1 MDKRFTQAQ
10 VDLALR
16 KEQMI
21 QRVEQGESLKVV
33 SQDLGLTYHPK
44 HVSRLRRRYIEGGRH
59 WVALVDGREG
69 GRATKITRKVA
80 LWIMGELQ
88 GAPNVTASHLCDE
101 VRMRQLAIALGRQ
114 GQPGRPRRASPPGVT
129 SAKPLIIEQTPHAG
143 IFFPPGRAVADGDS
157 ARHDPCVAK
166 VQRTYLQQG
175 AGPELQILTSRP
187 ETIVSKLLTLILL
200 PCLSLERCYNLIG
213 YQGHGLAAVV
223 PKLRVS
229 DLLSG
234 SRHAERT
241 DILGLLREATLDQV
255 PSAQEQGH
263 SHRTRDGLY
272 QDAVRPRDRRT
283 SVVSGRAPGRYGP
296 APGPRRF
303 HRRHRPSHACLR
315 RRS

>member
-21 QRVEQGESLKVV
+21 QRVEQGESLKAV

-69 GRATKITRKVA
+69 GQATKITRKVA

-88 GAPNVTASHLCDE
+88 GDPNVTASHLCDE
-101 VRMRQLAIALGRQ
+101 VRNRFGVEVSEGRMRQLAIALGRQ

-129 SAKPLIIEQTPHAG
+129 SAEPLIIEQTPHAG

-166 VQRTYLQQG
+166 VQRTVSAARRG
-175 AGPELQILTSRP
+175 A
-187 ETIVSKLLTLILL
+187 
-200 PCLSLERCYNLIG
+200 
-213 YQGHGLAAVV
+213 
-223 PKLRVS
+223 
-229 DLLSG
+229 
-234 SRHAERT
+234 
-241 DILGLLREATLDQV
+241 
-255 PSAQEQGH
+255 
-263 SHRTRDGLY
+263 
-272 QDAVRPRDRRT
+272 
-283 SVVSGRAPGRYGP
+283 
-296 APGPRRF
+296 
-303 HRRHRPSHACLR
+303 
-315 RRS
+315 